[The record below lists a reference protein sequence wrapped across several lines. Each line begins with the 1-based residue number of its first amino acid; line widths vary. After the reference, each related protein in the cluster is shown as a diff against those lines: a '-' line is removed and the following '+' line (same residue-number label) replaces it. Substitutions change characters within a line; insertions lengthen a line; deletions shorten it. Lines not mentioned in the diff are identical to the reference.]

1 MVIVY
6 VKYLA
11 QCVAYECAKSHGC
24 CHSIIII
31 VISTCEG
38 SLVAGSVVKNL
49 PANAGDTDLIP
60 GSKIT
65 WRRKWQPTCLR
76 NPIDRGACRAT
87 VSPGGHK
94 ELDMT

>member
-60 GSKIT
+60 GSG
-65 WRRKWQPTCLR
+65 R
-76 NPIDRGACRAT
+76 
-87 VSPGGHK
+87 
-94 ELDMT
+94 